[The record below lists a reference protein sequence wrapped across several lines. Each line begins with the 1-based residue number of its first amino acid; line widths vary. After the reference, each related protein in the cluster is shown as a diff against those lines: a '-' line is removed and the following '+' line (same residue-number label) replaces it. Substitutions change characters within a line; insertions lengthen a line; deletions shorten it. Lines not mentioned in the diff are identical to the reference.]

1 MGGAAL
7 IWRTNRISS
16 GSAEPSSQFD
26 SRKDEFRRGRRRR
39 EPTDVST
46 IFDLVTMV
54 LFAGLAV
61 LFLQRSTAQ
70 EPQDHMW
77 QYAPPAIA
85 LAVANQVGNKMENL
99 AVVAWMIIAA
109 AVVYVV
115 YVLKPFKQT
124 P

>member
-1 MGGAAL
+1 MFKAPPRYGCG
-7 IWRTNRISS
+7 
-16 GSAEPSSQFD
+16 E
-26 SRKDEFRRGRRRR
+26 RG
-39 EPTDVST
+39 TSDVSS
-46 IFDLVTMV
+46 IYDLVTMV

-77 QYAPPAIA
+77 QYAPPAVG
-85 LAVANQVGNKMENL
+85 LMVANQVGNKLPDFAIL
-99 AVVAWMIIAA
+99 AWLIIVS

-115 YVLKPFKQT
+115 YVLKPFKQM

>member
-1 MGGAAL
+1 M
-7 IWRTNRISS
+7 
-16 GSAEPSSQFD
+16 
-26 SRKDEFRRGRRRR
+26 
-39 EPTDVST
+39 ST

-77 QYAPPAIA
+77 QYAPPAVA
-85 LAVANQVGNKMENL
+85 LAVANQVGNKLENL
-99 AVVAWMIIAA
+99 AVVAWLIIAA

>member
-1 MGGAAL
+1 M
-7 IWRTNRISS
+7 SS
-16 GSAEPSSQFD
+16 IYDP
-26 SRKDEFRRGRRRR
+26 
-39 EPTDVST
+39 
-46 IFDLVTMV
+46 VTMV

-77 QYAPPAIA
+77 QYAPPAIG
-85 LAVANQVGNKMENL
+85 LMVANQVGNHLPGFELL
-99 AVVAWMIIAA
+99 AWLIIIS
-109 AVVYVV
+109 AVVYVI

>member
-1 MGGAAL
+1 M
-7 IWRTNRISS
+7 
-16 GSAEPSSQFD
+16 
-26 SRKDEFRRGRRRR
+26 
-39 EPTDVST
+39 DVST

-85 LAVANQVGNKMENL
+85 LAVANQVGNKLENL
-99 AVVAWMIIAA
+99 AVVAWLIIAA

-115 YVLKPFKQT
+115 YVLKPFKPPT
-124 P
+124 

>member
-1 MGGAAL
+1 M
-7 IWRTNRISS
+7 
-16 GSAEPSSQFD
+16 
-26 SRKDEFRRGRRRR
+26 
-39 EPTDVST
+39 ST

-85 LAVANQVGNKMENL
+85 LAVANQVGNKLENL
-99 AVVAWMIIAA
+99 AVVAWLIIAA

-115 YVLKPFKQT
+115 YVLKPFKPPT
-124 P
+124 

>member
-1 MGGAAL
+1 V
-7 IWRTNRISS
+7 SS
-16 GSAEPSSQFD
+16 
-26 SRKDEFRRGRRRR
+26 
-39 EPTDVST
+39 
-46 IFDLVTMV
+46 IYDLVTMI

-77 QYAPPAIA
+77 QYAPPAIG
-85 LAVANQVGNKMENL
+85 LAVANQIGNHLPGWEVL
-99 AVVAWMIIAA
+99 AWVIIAA
-109 AVVYVV
+109 AVVYVF

>member
-1 MGGAAL
+1 
-7 IWRTNRISS
+7 
-16 GSAEPSSQFD
+16 
-26 SRKDEFRRGRRRR
+26 
-39 EPTDVST
+39 
-46 IFDLVTMV
+46 MV

-85 LAVANQVGNKMENL
+85 LAVANQVGNKLENL
-99 AVVAWMIIAA
+99 AVVAWLIIAA

-115 YVLKPFKQT
+115 YVLKPFKPPT
-124 P
+124 